1 MRSSAYLSYA
11 QYIYSHCAGSEH
23 EPFWRRKRLNLMRK
37 TPKQDRASAT
47 VEAILDATARL
58 LESTSGREI
67 STNKVARR
75 AGVSIGTLYQYFA
88 NKDELMGSL
97 AKREF
102 KRLSSDI
109 IQQIDRVSV
118 ESVPECSRAIVRVL
132 VRLYSSD
139 KMIKRLS
146 NAEYFHR
153 VLVLALLARRGGG
166 GGEEPLM
173 TVIAEALANKLGLVK
188 RMSLEQS
195 KVYSFVLTRSLLG
208 TIRSAMYSD
217 LEMMKSQEFE
227 DQLVIMMTAYI
238 EQA

>member
-1 MRSSAYLSYA
+1 
-11 QYIYSHCAGSEH
+11 
-23 EPFWRRKRLNLMRK
+23 
-37 TPKQDRASAT
+37 
-47 VEAILDATARL
+47 
-58 LESTSGREI
+58 
-67 STNKVARR
+67 
-75 AGVSIGTLYQYFA
+75 
-88 NKDELMGSL
+88 MGSL

-146 NAEYFHR
+146 NAEYFR
-153 VLVLALLARRGGG
+153 
-166 GGEEPLM
+166 GEEPLM